1 MAITHKFAVGG
12 HEGYITVGLYEDG
25 APGELFIT
33 MSKEGSTISGLMDT
47 IATAISLALQYGV
60 PLRVLVDRFSH
71 MRFEPSGFTGNPD
84 LPIAKSI
91 VDYIFRWLGLKFLR
105 ADDDQVDTT
114 LSEKAEQAVKKVL
127 DATHTAQIPLPM
139 KSPLPRATSW
149 VRPVVPEGTGTQT
162 RPIPVGFQEI
172 DEKAIFR
179 SQADAPPCHVCG
191 TITVRAG
198 ACYAC
203 PNCGAT
209 SGCS

>member
-1 MAITHKFAVGG
+1 M
-12 HEGYITVGLYEDG
+12 
-25 APGELFIT
+25 
-33 MSKEGSTISGLMDT
+33 
-47 IATAISLALQYGV
+47 
-60 PLRVLVDRFSH
+60 
-71 MRFEPSGFTGNPD
+71 
-84 LPIAKSI
+84 
-91 VDYIFRWLGLKFLR
+91 
-105 ADDDQVDTT
+105 
-114 LSEKAEQAVKKVL
+114 KKVL
-127 DATHTAQIPLPM
+127 DATQAAQIPLPM

-149 VRPVVPEGTGTQT
+149 VRPPLLEGTQS
-162 RPIPVGFQEI
+162 RPSPASDAKSDPKANEGGRPGFAGPVAAVPFQEI